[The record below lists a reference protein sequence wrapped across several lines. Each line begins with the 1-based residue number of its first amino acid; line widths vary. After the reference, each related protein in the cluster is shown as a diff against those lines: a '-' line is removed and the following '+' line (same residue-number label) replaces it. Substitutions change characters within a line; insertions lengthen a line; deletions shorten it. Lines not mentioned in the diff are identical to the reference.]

1 MKLDK
6 LRVRQSPRLM
16 IIPMID
22 IIFFLLVFF
31 MMSTL
36 DMVEQNV
43 LPVALPQASASKSD
57 QTIQVPITITVQGKI
72 LFGQEEISPDKVSER
87 VKDEVYQ
94 NPETFFVLRADRQV
108 EYGHV
113 IWLLDEL
120 KSSGVRRVSVATET
134 KP

>member
-6 LRVRQSPRLM
+6 LRVKPSPRLM

-36 DMVEQNV
+36 YMVEQNV
-43 LPVALPQASASKSD
+43 IPVALPQTSAARAD
-57 QTIQVPITITVQGKI
+57 HTVHVPITVTVQGKI
-72 LFGQEEISPDKVSER
+72 LFGQEEIAQAMVADRIKAEINH
-87 VKDEVYQ
+87 
-94 NPETFFVLRADRQV
+94 NPETAFVLRADRQV
-108 EYGHV
+108 EYGRV

-120 KSSGVRRVSVATET
+120 KKCGVRRVSVATEM
-134 KP
+134 KS